1 MSKIQPFTFTIFFSL
16 ISMAST
22 IVHCLHTIFHPN
34 IITTQHVQ
42 HSAVDTR
49 QIMVNRLNQMGL
61 GRSATW
67 IYVHYVHASL
77 QKALFVFV
85 FVFVFVFMFVFVFTF
100 VFVFAATTL
109 RVQSAGAG

>member
-1 MSKIQPFTFTIFFSL
+1 
-16 ISMAST
+16 
-22 IVHCLHTIFHPN
+22 
-34 IITTQHVQ
+34 
-42 HSAVDTR
+42 
-49 QIMVNRLNQMGL
+49 MVNKLNQMGL

-77 QKALFVFV
+77 QKALFLFEVVFVYVFV

-100 VFVFAATTL
+100 VFVFAARTL